1 MSSPTDRIYDP
12 SDPSPYAP
20 RWVRNAPEGQRRMP
34 AAGPLELEDP
44 DAEDAA
50 RTIVASEQAP
60 PLAAA
65 PPVSDDEEFVIDD
78 FRVPRSLDPGIVPDP
93 WPARRSRLRRYRL
106 FGVLGR
112 LALAGSAAAVI
123 ALVAIGKLSLPGATG
138 ATEQPG
144 NAMAFGSRF
153 FGHAGT
159 ASEPPIVA
167 AGENDEHS
175 QVALAQPSAPV
186 PVAPVKAVPIAP
198 APAAPPPAVNV
209 VAPPAPDPAS
219 AAVAPAASAPAT
231 PALDPN
237 SEEVATLVKR
247 GQELAAA
254 GDVAAA
260 RLTLRR
266 AAEAH
271 NAQAALALG
280 ATYDPTVLERLGIF
294 GVSPD
299 IARARSWYE
308 KAQEYGSVEAPRRLE
323 LLATRQ

>member
-20 RWVRNAPEGQRRMP
+20 RWVRNASPGQPRMP
-34 AAGPLELEDP
+34 IAGPLELDDLGGEN
-44 DAEDAA
+44 AGNA
-50 RTIVASEQAP
+50 IVESEQAP

-65 PPVSDDEEFVIDD
+65 APVSDDEEFVIDD

-112 LALAGSAAAVI
+112 LALAGSAAAVV
-123 ALVAIGKLSLPGATG
+123 ALLAIGKLSLPGATG
-138 ATEQPG
+138 ATEQPD

-153 FGHAGT
+153 SGHA
-159 ASEPPIVA
+159 AKPQEPPIVA
-167 AGENDEHS
+167 AGESEEHP
-175 QVALAQPSAPV
+175 QLALAQPSAPV
-186 PVAPVKAVPIAP
+186 PVAPVRAVPIAP
-198 APAAPPPAVNV
+198 APAAALSPLNV
-209 VAPPAPDPAS
+209 VAPPAPDPA
-219 AAVAPAASAPAT
+219 PAATAAPAT

-237 SEEVATLVKR
+237 SEEVAALVKR

-299 IARARSWYE
+299 IARARSWYQ
-308 KAQEYGSVEAPRRLE
+308 KAQEYGSAEAPRRLE
-323 LLATRQ
+323 LLAGRQ

>member
-20 RWVRNAPEGQRRMP
+20 RWVRNASPGQPRMP
-34 AAGPLELEDP
+34 IAGPLELDGL
-44 DAEDAA
+44 DGEDAGNA
-50 RTIVASEQAP
+50 IVESEQAP

-112 LALAGSAAAVI
+112 LALAGSAAAVV
-123 ALVAIGKLSLPGATG
+123 ALLAIGKLSLPGATG
-138 ATEQPG
+138 ATEQPD

-153 FGHAGT
+153 SGHA
-159 ASEPPIVA
+159 AKPQEPPIVA
-167 AGENDEHS
+167 AGESEEHP
-175 QVALAQPSAPV
+175 QLALAQPSAPV
-186 PVAPVKAVPIAP
+186 PVAPVRAVPIAP
-198 APAAPPPAVNV
+198 APAAALSPLNV
-209 VAPPAPDPAS
+209 VAPPAPDPAP
-219 AAVAPAASAPAT
+219 APAAASAPAT

-237 SEEVATLVKR
+237 SEEVAALVKR

-254 GDVAAA
+254 GDMAAA

-299 IARARSWYE
+299 IARARSWYQ
-308 KAQEYGSVEAPRRLE
+308 KAQEYGSAEAPRRLE
-323 LLATRQ
+323 LLAGRQ